1 MWKTGLNIELSP
13 GDDMETLVLKHILLT
28 LACFLFVYFAA
39 FALKIDMEKFCSLS
53 QPIYFSLT
61 WK

>member
-28 LACFLFVYFAA
+28 LACFLFVYFGAEN
-39 FALKIDMEKFCSLS
+39 LL
-53 QPIYFSLT
+53 PLL
-61 WK
+61 

>member
-1 MWKTGLNIELSP
+1 
-13 GDDMETLVLKHILLT
+13 METLVLKHILLT
-28 LACFLFVYFAA
+28 LAYFLFVCLFWCRESAA